1 MVSDVRSRVVTKQ
14 RLICPRRRLAAGLH
28 SVSTRTREI
37 GIRIAIGAQPGA
49 IFRMIIGDG
58 LKLSLMG
65 VIIGL
70 GGAFWLTEAGSSL
83 LFGVAASDPPTFGFV
98 SALLI
103 AVA

>member
-1 MVSDVRSRVVTKQ
+1 
-14 RLICPRRRLAAGLH
+14 
-28 SVSTRTREI
+28 
-37 GIRIAIGAQPGA
+37 
-49 IFRMIIGDG
+49 MIIGDG

-103 AVA
+103 AVAAAACYLPARRATKIEPVIALRQE